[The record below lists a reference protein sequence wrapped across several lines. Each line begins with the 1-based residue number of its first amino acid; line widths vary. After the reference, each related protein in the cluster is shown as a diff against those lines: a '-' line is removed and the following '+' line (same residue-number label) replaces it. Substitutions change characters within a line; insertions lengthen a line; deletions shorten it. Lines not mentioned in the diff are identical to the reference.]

1 MSDDRPD
8 PERLLAAAKASEAP
22 KRGRL
27 KVFLGAAAGVGK
39 TCSML
44 DAAHDAQRA
53 GRPVLVGVVEHHER
67 AETLRR
73 VAGLTL
79 LPRRPTTP
87 PEMDLDAALA
97 ARPALLLVDELA
109 HTNAP
114 GSRHPKRWQD
124 VMELRDAGIDVWT
137 TLNIQHIESMNDVVQ
152 RLTGVVVRETVP
164 DRVIDEADEI
174 ELVDLPP
181 DELLE
186 RLRGGKVYGA
196 DATNRALAGFFRKG
210 NLLALREL
218 ALRRAAARVGEQVD
232 DWRDAAATQAVWTAS
247 DRVLVAIGPS
257 PHSARVV
264 RVAARLARALDAP
277 WRALLVRTPTV
288 REDDE
293 ARSRALAHLRLAE
306 QLGAQGEIVEAEALP
321 ETIVAYARRHNLNTV
336 VLGATQRAGWS
347 WPWRRSLSEE
357 VARLGP
363 ELVLHGVPSE
373 GPSPANLR
381 PNPRAQAPLPPRDVA
396 SALGVVA
403 LATALGVVSQGLL
416 SESDR
421 VMLFLA
427 AVGWAAFGLHRA
439 AAAIAAVAAITALN
453 FFFTEPY
460 YTFWVAD
467 SHNLLTFVGVGLI
480 SAAVANLAG
489 RMRARAAE
497 AEGRAAEAQALYT
510 FGRQLA
516 SVSGPDE
523 ALQALASRA
532 ADALSAAVCVWRLQ
546 DGELILIAAHGAPL
560 VGQAEHATAW
570 WAASHGA
577 QAGAGTSTLPNAE
590 GLYLPVQHNAER
602 FGVLGVRAAG
612 AALDDPDRQHL
623 LQTMLDQCSLV
634 LARQRLAEAAA
645 RSSRAAEIERVRSNL
660 LASVSHDLRT
670 PLAAITGSATTLA
683 ELGDRVP
690 SARRAEMLG
699 EIAAEALRLERLLEN
714 LLHLTRLDAGAL
726 TPRLEWEV
734 AQDLVGV
741 AVGRMR
747 RTSQGRAILIH
758 APEEPIMLAADG
770 RLLEQA
776 LVNLIE
782 NALRHTSGDSADG
795 GAVEV
800 AVEVNEAAGRARL
813 TVSDRGPGVPEAE
826 RARIFETFARGSTP
840 SGGAGLGLAI
850 VRAVAQVHGGEARVE
865 AREGG
870 GARFVLDLPVGGP
883 EGLHTPEV
891 TP

>member
-1 MSDDRPD
+1 MSEGRPD
-8 PERLLAAAKASEAP
+8 PERLLAAAKAADAP
-22 KRGRL
+22 RRGRL
-27 KVFLGAAAGVGK
+27 KIFLGAAAGVGK

-44 DAAHDAQRA
+44 DAAQDAQRG
-53 GRPVLVGVVEHHER
+53 GRDVLVGLVEHHER
-67 AETLRR
+67 AETLSR
-73 VAGLTL
+73 VTGLTT

-87 PEMDLDAALA
+87 PELDLDAALA
-97 ARPALLLVDELA
+97 ARPSLLLVDELA

-137 TLNIQHIESMNDVVQ
+137 TLNVQHIESVNDVVQ

-164 DRVIDEADEI
+164 DRVLDEADEI

-186 RLRGGKVYGA
+186 RLRAGKVYGA
-196 DATNRALAGFFRKG
+196 DATRRALVGFFRKG

-232 DWRDAAATQAVWTAS
+232 DWRDAAATQPVWTAA
-247 DRVLVAIGPS
+247 DRVLVAVGPS

-293 ARSRALAHLRLAE
+293 ARARALAHLRLAE
-306 QLGAQGEIVEAEALP
+306 QLGAQGEIIEAEDLP
-321 ETIVAYARRHNLNTV
+321 GTIVSYARRHNLNTV
-336 VLGATQRAGWS
+336 VLGATQRQGWS
-347 WPWRRSLSEE
+347 WPWRPSLSEE

-363 ELVLHGVPSE
+363 ELVLHGVPSA
-373 GPSPANLR
+373 GPTAASASPSPR
-381 PNPRAQAPLPPRDVA
+381 GRAPAPPQDLLSA
-396 SALGVVA
+396 SAAVA
-403 LATALGVVSQGLL
+403 LATGLGVLGRGLL

-427 AVGWAAFGLHRA
+427 AVGWAAFSLHRA
-439 AAAIAAVAAITALN
+439 AAAFAAVAAIAALN

-467 SHNLLTFVGVGLI
+467 SRYLLTFLGVGLI
-480 SAAVANLAG
+480 SAGVANLAG
-489 RMRARAAE
+489 RVRARAAE
-497 AEGRAAEAQALYT
+497 AEGRAAQAQALYT
-510 FGRQLA
+510 FGRELV
-516 SVSGPDE
+516 SVTGPDE
-523 ALQALASRA
+523 ALRALASRA
-532 ADALSAAVCVWRLQ
+532 ADALSAAVSVWRLQ
-546 DGELILIAAHGAPL
+546 DGELQWIASIGRPL
-560 VGQAEHATAW
+560 DGEAERPTAW

-577 QAGAGTSTLPNAE
+577 PAGAGTGTLPNAE
-590 GLYLPVQHNAER
+590 GLYLPVQHNNER

-612 AALDDPDRQHL
+612 ADLDDPDRQHL
-623 LQTMLDQCSLV
+623 LQTMLDQCSQV
-634 LARQRLAEAAA
+634 LARQRLAEEAAA
-645 RSSRAAEIERVRSNL
+645 SSRAAEIERVRSNL

-690 SARRAEMLG
+690 SERRLEMLG

-747 RTSQGRAILIH
+747 RVSQGRALVIH

-782 NALRHTSGDSADG
+782 NALRHAPGEQP
-795 GAVEV
+795 VEV
-800 AVEVNEAAGRARL
+800 SVEVDEAAERVRL
-813 TVSDRGPGVPEAE
+813 TVCDRGPGVPESE
-826 RARIFETFARGSTP
+826 RARVFETFARGSTP

-870 GARFVLDLPVGGP
+870 GARFLLDLPVGGP